1 MDLPKWAVFKILSQ
15 MVEKIRN
22 NQALQLVIFIFIFGL
37 FVAVF
42 SFFINRFLNPHI
54 QPLNYLVEI
63 HPYRALAI
71 YFAFVVGASVIVP
84 VPTLPVDLLFF
95 GLLDPSMVIVAR
107 IAGGI
112 AGGSVSYFLAYNY
125 GRPLLKRWLSD
136 KNYNF
141 IEKHSDSLSWQQFFI
156 IAMIPA
162 INAELMAYVGGV
174 GKIGYRKTIGT
185 LLLGIGYRVLFVYF
199 VLQY

>member
-1 MDLPKWAVFKILSQ
+1 ML
-15 MVEKIRN
+15 EKLKQ

-42 SFFINRFLNPHI
+42 SFFINGFLEPHL

-63 HPYRALAI
+63 HPYRALMI
-71 YFAFVVGASVIVP
+71 YFSFVVVASVVVP
-84 VPTLPVDLLFF
+84 IPTLPVDLLFF
-95 GLLDPSMVIVAR
+95 GLLDPGSVIVAR

-112 AGGSVSYFLAYNY
+112 AGGSVSYYLAYNY
-125 GRPLLKRWLSD
+125 GRPLLKRWLSG
-136 KNYNF
+136 KNYQF
-141 IEKHSDSLSWQQFFI
+141 IEKHSNSLSWQQFFI

-185 LLLGIGYRVLFVYF
+185 LLLGIGYRVLFVYM